1 MRRLRGCRGSDS
13 RRARSRSLGVRGRAI
28 PLCAAPFLLELHGGV
43 CGLAVAFPPLIVV
56 AVYLINVGLF
66 VYMAVDDERVLLASA
81 MAVDYERYR
90 MRVGMF
96 LPRFEGKR

>member
-1 MRRLRGCRGSDS
+1 
-13 RRARSRSLGVRGRAI
+13 
-28 PLCAAPFLLELHGGV
+28 
-43 CGLAVAFPPLIVV
+43 
-56 AVYLINVGLF
+56 VYLINVGLF

-90 MRVGMF
+90 MRVGVF